1 MRRMRARC
9 VGLAGAL
16 RDLGL
21 NACPLK
27 LFTHNHVRIN
37 LDIQAV
43 VELFTLIAWLENIM
57 EFRRRQ
63 GRLLDGVPL
72 DIQKKMSQR
81 SD

>member
-9 VGLAGAL
+9 VCLAGAS

-21 NACPLK
+21 NVCPRK

-37 LDIQAV
+37 LDVQAV
-43 VELFTLIAWLENIM
+43 VELFTLIVRLGNII

-72 DIQKKMSQR
+72 NIQKK
-81 SD
+81 